1 MKQFYPELKNWKGK
15 CVGDAEI
22 FYPLS
27 SEKRKRLLE
36 SGLF

>member
-22 FYPLS
+22 FYS
-27 SEKRKRLLE
+27 KKK
-36 SGLF
+36 GAWI